1 MRGRDLQ
8 LASAAGGRD
17 GVKSSTLRF
26 AAMLAPVGENVEGT
40 RPPIRSHV
48 SVRPVEP
55 TGSEF
60 FTDEASSVNPRRVFE
75 LHECT

>member
-1 MRGRDLQ
+1 MGGRDLQ

-17 GVKSSTLRF
+17 GVKSTLRF

-60 FTDEASSVNPRRVFE
+60 FPDEASSVNPRRVFE
-75 LHECT
+75 LYECT